1 MDFNDTPEEA
11 EYRAKVRA
19 WLEENAPRG
28 VKGASLG
35 DEDESQMD
43 ACKAWQ
49 AKKAAAG
56 YAQIRWPKEWGG
68 GGGTTIQSVIFAQE
82 ESRMGVQLGGPFAI
96 GLGMCI
102 PTVMATADDETK
114 KRFVGPAVRG
124 ETIWC
129 QLFSEPAGGSD
140 VAAIRTRAIKD
151 ESSVDANGDFDWVVN
166 GQKIWTSGAH
176 YADYGIVLVRT
187 DPDAVKH
194 KGLTMFWID
203 MKSPGVQ
210 CKTIHQMSGA
220 RGFNEVFFTDVRIK
234 DSQRLGALH
243 DGWNVSIITL
253 MNERASVGGGGG
265 ARGGGAIKALQVAQ
279 KIRDENG
286 EPLSNN
292 STVREK
298 IAEHYV
304 RAEGLRFTG
313 MRSLTAL
320 SQGKT
325 PGPEQSVTKLVQAAG
340 MQDLADFMVDLQDQA
355 GIIRDPSL
363 AVENADF
370 QEMFL
375 GSPGGRIAGGTDEI
389 LRNIIAE
396 RVLGLPGE
404 IRVDKGIPFK
414 DLPTGR

>member
-1 MDFNDTPEEA
+1 MDFNDSPEEG

-68 GGGTTIQSVIFAQE
+68 GGGTTIQSVIFSQE
-82 ESRMGVQLGGPFAI
+82 ESKMGVHLGGPFAI

-102 PTVMATADDETK
+102 PTVMATADDEAK
-114 KRFVGPAVRG
+114 KRFIGPAVRG
-124 ETIWC
+124 EEIWC

-140 VAAIRTRAIKD
+140 VAAIRTRAVKD
-151 ESSVDANGDFDWVVN
+151 GDDWIIN

-203 MKSPGVQ
+203 MKSPGVE
-210 CKTIHQMSGA
+210 CKPIHQMSGA
-220 RGFNEVFFTDVRIK
+220 RGFNEVFFTDVRLK
-234 DSQRLGALH
+234 DSQRLGALN

-265 ARGGGAIKALQVAQ
+265 TAGGGAIGLLRAASQVT
-279 KIRDENG
+279 DEYG
-286 EPLSNN
+286 EPMSKDRAL
-292 STVREK
+292 REK
-298 IAEHYV
+298 IADWYV
-304 RAEGLRFTG
+304 KSEGLRFTG

-325 PGPEQSVTKLVQAAG
+325 PGPEQSITKLVYAG
-340 MQDLADFMVDLQDQA
+340 MGQDLAAAAVEMQDQY
-355 GIIRDPSL
+355 GIIRDEMLSAAHGSYQE
-363 AVENADF
+363 AV
-370 QEMFL
+370 M
-375 GSPGGRIAGGTDEI
+375 GSPGMRIAGGTDEI

-396 RVLGLPGE
+396 RVLGMPGD

>member
-1 MDFNDTPEEA
+1 MDFNDSPEEA
-11 EYRAKVRA
+11 AYRAQVRA
-19 WLEENAPRG
+19 WLEANAPRDA
-28 VKGASLG
+28 KGASLG

-49 AKKAAAG
+49 ATKAAAG

-68 GGGTTIQSVIFAQE
+68 GGGTTMQSVIFSQE
-82 ESRMGVQLGGPFAI
+82 EARMGVQLGGPFAI

-124 ETIWC
+124 EEIWC

-140 VAAIRTRAIKD
+140 VAAIRTRAVKD
-151 ESSVDANGDFDWVVN
+151 GEDWVIN

-176 YADYGIVLVRT
+176 YAQYGIVLVRT

-203 MKSPGVQ
+203 MKSPGVE

-253 MNERASVGGGGG
+253 MNERASVSGGGG
-265 ARGGGAIKALQVAQ
+265 AVGGGVNNILKAAQ
-279 KIRDENG
+279 KVTGVDG
-286 EPLSNN
+286 APLAQDAAL
-292 STVREK
+292 REK
-298 IAEHYV
+298 MADWYV
-304 RAEGLRFTG
+304 MSEGLRFTG
-313 MRSLTAL
+313 MRSLSAL

-325 PGPEQSVTKLVQAAG
+325 PGPEQSISKLVYASMAQDIAAT
-340 MQDLADFMVDLQDQA
+340 AVDLQDQF
-355 GIIRDPSL
+355 GMIRDEGV
-363 AVENADF
+363 AAFHGAF
-370 QEMFL
+370 QEAVL
-375 GSPGGRIAGGTDEI
+375 GSPGSRIAGGTDEI

-396 RVLGLPGE
+396 RVLGMPGE
-404 IRVDKGIPFK
+404 IRVDKTMPFK

>member
-19 WLEENAPRG
+19 WLEANAPTDT
-28 VKGASLG
+28 KGTSLG
-35 DEDESQMD
+35 DEDESQLD
-43 ACKAWQ
+43 NCRAWQ

-68 GGGTTIQSVIFAQE
+68 GGGTTIQSVIFGQE
-82 ESRMGVQLGGPFAI
+82 EGKLGINLGGPFAI
-96 GLGMCI
+96 GLGMCV

-114 KRFVGPAVRG
+114 ARFVGPAVRG
-124 ETIWC
+124 EEIWC

-140 VAAIRTRAIKD
+140 VAAIRTRAVKD
-151 ESSVDANGDFDWVVN
+151 GDEWVIN

-203 MKSPGVQ
+203 MKSPGIE

-220 RGFNEVFFTDVRIK
+220 RGFNEVFFTDVRVK
-234 DSQRLGALH
+234 DSQRLGALN
-243 DGWNVSIITL
+243 DGWNVSIVTL
-253 MNERASVGGGGG
+253 MNERASMGGGRGPVGGGVLS
-265 ARGGGAIKALQVAQ
+265 ALKMAQ
-279 KIRDENG
+279 RLQDEDG
-286 EPLSNN
+286 TPLSQD
-292 STVREK
+292 SAVRERL
-298 IAEHYV
+298 AEHYV
-304 RAEGLRFTG
+304 AAEGLRFTG
-313 MRSLTAL
+313 MRSLSAL

-325 PGPEQSVTKLVQAAG
+325 PGPEQSVTKLVQASAA
-340 MQDLADFMVDLQDQA
+340 QDLADFMLDLQDQF
-355 GIIRDPSL
+355 GIINDEEL
-363 AVENADF
+363 APGKASF
-370 QEMFL
+370 QNML
-375 GSPGGRIAGGTDEI
+375 IGAPGMRIAGGTDEI

-396 RVLGLPGE
+396 RVLGMPGD
-404 IRVDKGIPFK
+404 IRVDKGVPFK

>member
-1 MDFNDTPEEA
+1 MDFNDTAEEG
-11 EYRAKVRA
+11 EYRTKVRT
-19 WLEENAPRG
+19 WLEANAPRG
-28 VKGASLG
+28 LKGASLG

-43 ACKAWQ
+43 AAKAWQ

-56 YAQIRWPKEWGG
+56 YAQIRWSKEWGG
-68 GGGTTIQSVIFAQE
+68 GGGTTIQGVIFSQE
-82 ESRMGVQLGGPFAI
+82 EAKMGVSLGGPFAI

-124 ETIWC
+124 EEIWC

-140 VAAIRTRAIKD
+140 VASIRTRAIKD
-151 ESSVDANGDFDWVVN
+151 GDDWIIN

-194 KGLTMFWID
+194 KGLTMFWMD
-203 MKSPGVQ
+203 MKAPGVE
-210 CKTIHQMSGA
+210 CKPIHQMSGA
-220 RGFNEVFFTDVRIK
+220 RGFNEVFFTDVRLK
-234 DSQRLGALH
+234 DSQRLGALN
-243 DGWNVSIITL
+243 DGWNVSIVTL

-265 ARGGGAIKALQVAQ
+265 VAGGGAIGLLKAASQVM
-279 KIRDENG
+279 DEFG
-286 EPLSNN
+286 QPMSQDRAL
-292 STVREK
+292 REK
-298 IAEHYV
+298 VADWYV
-304 RAEGLRFTG
+304 KAEGLRFTG

-320 SQGKT
+320 SQGKL
-325 PGPEQSVTKLVQAAG
+325 PGPEQSITKLVYASMG
-340 MQDLADFMVDLQDQA
+340 QDLAAAAVDMQDQF
-355 GIIRDPSL
+355 GIIRDEAIS
-363 AVENADF
+363 ASHGAY
-370 QEMFL
+370 QEQVL

-396 RVLGLPGE
+396 RVLGMPGD
-404 IRVDKGIPFK
+404 IRVDKSLPFK

>member
-1 MDFNDTPEEA
+1 MDFNDSPEEA
-11 EYRAKVRA
+11 AYRAQVRA
-19 WLEENAPRG
+19 WLEENAPRDA
-28 VKGASLG
+28 KGASLG

-43 ACKAWQ
+43 AAKAWQ

-68 GGGTTIQSVIFAQE
+68 GGGTTMQSVIFSQE
-82 ESRMGVQLGGPFAI
+82 ESRMGVNLGGPFAI

-124 ETIWC
+124 EEIWC

-140 VAAIRTRAIKD
+140 VAAIRTRAVKD
-151 ESSVDANGDFDWVVN
+151 GDDWVIN

-176 YADYGIVLVRT
+176 YAQYGIILVRT

-203 MKSPGVQ
+203 MKSPGIE

-253 MNERASVGGGGG
+253 MNERASVSGGGG
-265 ARGGGAIKALQVAQ
+265 AVGGGVNNILKAAQ
-279 KIRDENG
+279 KVAGADG
-286 EPLSNN
+286 TPLAQDAAL
-292 STVREK
+292 REK
-298 IAEHYV
+298 MADWYV
-304 RAEGLRFTG
+304 MSEGLRFTG
-313 MRSLTAL
+313 MRSLSAL

-325 PGPEQSVTKLVQAAG
+325 PGPEQSISKLVYA
-340 MQDLADFMVDLQDQA
+340 
-355 GIIRDPSL
+355 S
-363 AVENADF
+363 
-370 QEMFL
+370 
-375 GSPGGRIAGGTDEI
+375 
-389 LRNIIAE
+389 
-396 RVLGLPGE
+396 
-404 IRVDKGIPFK
+404 
-414 DLPTGR
+414 

>member
-11 EYRAKVRA
+11 EYRAKVRT
-19 WLEENAPRG
+19 WLEANAPVG
-28 VKGASLG
+28 LKGASLG
-35 DEDESQMD
+35 DEDDSQMD
-43 ACKAWQ
+43 ASKAWQ
-49 AKKAAAG
+49 AKKADAG
-56 YAQIRWPKEWGG
+56 YAQIRWGKEWGG
-68 GGGTTIQSVIFAQE
+68 GGGTTIQAVIFSQE
-82 ESRMGVQLGGPFAI
+82 EARLGVHLGGPFAI

-124 ETIWC
+124 EKIWC

-151 ESSVDANGDFDWVVN
+151 GDDWVIN

-176 YADYGIVLVRT
+176 YADYGIILVRT

-203 MKSPGVQ
+203 MKAAGVE
-210 CKTIHQMSGA
+210 CKPIHQMSGA
-220 RGFNEVFFTDVRIK
+220 RGFNEVFFTDVRVK
-234 DSQRLGALH
+234 DSQRLGALN

-265 ARGGGAIKALQVAQ
+265 SAGGGAVGLLKAAAQ
-279 KIRDENG
+279 ISDALG
-286 EPLSNN
+286 EPMSQDRA
-292 STVREK
+292 VREQ
-298 IAEHYV
+298 IADWYV
-304 RAEGLRFTG
+304 KAEGLRFTG

-320 SQGKT
+320 SQGKL
-325 PGPEQSVTKLVQAAG
+325 PGPEQSITKLVYASMGQDIAALG
-340 MQDLADFMVDLQDQA
+340 VEMQDQF
-355 GIIRDPSL
+355 GIIRD
-363 AVENADF
+363 ENISASRGAF
-370 QEMFL
+370 QEAVL

-396 RVLGLPGE
+396 RVLGMPGD

>member
-1 MDFNDTPEEA
+1 MDFNDSPEEA

-19 WLEENAPRG
+19 WLEDNAPRG

-49 AKKAAAG
+49 AKKASAG
-56 YAQIRWPKEWGG
+56 YAQIRWAKEWGG
-68 GGGTTIQSVIFAQE
+68 GGGTTIQSVIFSQE
-82 ESRMGVQLGGPFAI
+82 ESRMGVHLGGPFAI

-124 ETIWC
+124 DEIWC

-140 VAAIRTRAIKD
+140 VAAIRTRAVKD
-151 ESSVDANGDFDWVVN
+151 GDDWIIN

-203 MKSPGVQ
+203 MKSAGVS
-210 CKTIHQMSGA
+210 CKPIHQMSGA
-220 RGFNEVFFTDVRIK
+220 RGFNEVFFTDVRLK
-234 DSQRLGALH
+234 DSQRLGAVN

-265 ARGGGAIKALQVAQ
+265 SAGGGAVGLLKAASQVT
-279 KIRDENG
+279 DEFG
-286 EPLSNN
+286 EPMSKDRAL
-292 STVREK
+292 REH
-298 IAEHYV
+298 IADWYV
-304 RAEGLRFTG
+304 KAEGLRFTG

-325 PGPEQSVTKLVQAAG
+325 PGPEQSISKLVYAMMG
-340 MQDLADFMVDLQDQA
+340 QDLAAAGVEMQDQF
-355 GIIRDPSL
+355 GIIRDETISISHGAYQE
-363 AVENADF
+363 AV
-370 QEMFL
+370 M
-375 GSPGGRIAGGTDEI
+375 GSPGMRIAGGTDEI

-396 RVLGLPGE
+396 RVLGMPGD
-404 IRVDKGIPFK
+404 IRVDKGVPFK

>member
-11 EYRAKVRA
+11 AYRAQVRA

-56 YAQIRWPKEWGG
+56 YACIRWPKEVGG
-68 GGGTTIQSVIFAQE
+68 GGGTTIQSVIFSQE
-82 ESRMGVQLGGPFAI
+82 EARMGVNLNGPFAI

-102 PTVMATADDETK
+102 PTVMATADEETK
-114 KRFVGPAVRG
+114 KRFVPPAVRG

-140 VAAIRTRAIKD
+140 VAAIRSRAIKD
-151 ESSVDANGDFDWVVN
+151 ESSVDANGEFDWVLN

-203 MKSPGVQ
+203 MKDPGVE
-210 CKTIHQMSGA
+210 CKPIHQMSGA
-220 RGFNEVFFTDVRIK
+220 RGFNEVFFTDVRLK
-234 DSQRLGALH
+234 DSQRLGKLN

-265 ARGGGAIKALQVAQ
+265 TAGGGAPSLLRAAAQVTGE
-279 KIRDENG
+279 DG
-286 EPLSNN
+286 EPLSQDRAL
-292 STVREK
+292 REK
-298 IAEHYV
+298 IADWYV
-304 RAEGLRFTG
+304 MSEGLRLTG
-313 MRSLTAL
+313 MRSLSAL
-320 SQGKT
+320 SQGKL
-325 PGPEQSVTKLVQAAG
+325 PGPEQSISKLVYASMAQDMAATAL
-340 MQDLADFMVDLQDQA
+340 QYQDQF
-355 GIIRDPSL
+355 GIIRDEKVS
-363 AVENADF
+363 AAHGSF
-370 QEMFL
+370 QEML
-375 GSPGGRIAGGTDEI
+375 MQSPGSRIAGGTDEI

-396 RVLGLPGE
+396 RVLGLPGD
-404 IRVDKGIPFK
+404 IRVDKDKPFK
-414 DLPTGR
+414 DLPSGR

>member
-11 EYRAKVRA
+11 TYRAQVRT
-19 WLEENAPRG
+19 WLEANAPIG
-28 VKGASLG
+28 LKGASLG
-35 DEDESQMD
+35 DEDDSQMD
-43 ACKAWQ
+43 ASKAWQ

-56 YAQIRWPKEWGG
+56 YAQIRWAKEWGG
-68 GGGTTIQSVIFAQE
+68 GGGTTIQAVIFSQE
-82 ESRMGVQLGGPFAI
+82 EAKLGVSLGGPFAI

-124 ETIWC
+124 EKIWC

-151 ESSVDANGDFDWVVN
+151 GDDWVIN

-203 MKSPGVQ
+203 MKAPGVE
-210 CKTIHQMSGA
+210 CKPIHQMSGA
-220 RGFNEVFFTDVRIK
+220 RGFNEVFFTDVRLK

-265 ARGGGAIKALQVAQ
+265 VAGGGAVGLLKAAAQVT
-279 KIRDENG
+279 DEFG
-286 EPLSNN
+286 EPMSQDRAL
-292 STVREK
+292 REQ
-298 IAEHYV
+298 IADWYV
-304 RAEGLRFTG
+304 KAEGLRFTG

-320 SQGKT
+320 SQGKL
-325 PGPEQSVTKLVQAAG
+325 PGPEQSITKLVYASMG
-340 MQDLADFMVDLQDQA
+340 QDLAAAAVEMQDQY
-355 GIIRDPSL
+355 GIIRDEALSVSRG
-363 AVENADF
+363 AF
-370 QEMFL
+370 QEAVL

-396 RVLGLPGE
+396 RVLGMPGD
-404 IRVDKGIPFK
+404 IRVDKNIPFK
-414 DLPTGR
+414 DMPVGR

>member
-35 DEDESQMD
+35 DEDESQM
-43 ACKAWQ
+43 AAAKAWQ

-68 GGGTTIQSVIFAQE
+68 GGGTTIQSVIFGQE
-82 ESRMGVQLGGPFAI
+82 ESRMGVSLGGPFAI
-96 GLGMCI
+96 GLGMCL

-124 ETIWC
+124 EEIWC

-140 VAAIRTRAIKD
+140 VAAIRTRAVKD
-151 ESSVDANGDFDWVVN
+151 EASIDENGDFDWVIN

-176 YADYGIVLVRT
+176 YADYGILLVRT

-203 MKSPGVQ
+203 MKSPGIE
-210 CKTIHQMSGA
+210 CKPIHQMSGA
-220 RGFNEVFFTDVRIK
+220 RGFNEVFFTDLRVK
-234 DSQRLGALH
+234 DSQRLGALN
-243 DGWNVSIITL
+243 DGWKVSIITL

-265 ARGGGAIKALQVAQ
+265 SPGGGAMSALRLAQ
-279 KIRDENG
+279 KISDENG
-286 EPLSNN
+286 EPMSRD
-292 STVREK
+292 SAVREK
-298 IAEHYV
+298 IADWYV
-304 RAEGLRFTG
+304 KSEGLRFTG
-313 MRSLTAL
+313 LRSLTAL
-320 SQGKT
+320 SQGKM
-325 PGPEQSVTKLVQAAG
+325 PGPEASVSKLVQAAG
-340 MQDLADFMVDLQDQA
+340 AQDIANEMIELQDQFGILLDEEFAAA
-355 GIIRDPSL
+355 GGQ
-363 AVENADF
+363 F
-370 QEMFL
+370 QNMVM
-375 GSPGGRIAGGTDEI
+375 GAPGMRIAGGTDEI

-396 RVLGLPGE
+396 RVLGMPGD
-404 IRVDKGIPFK
+404 IRVDKDLPFK

>member
-11 EYRAKVRA
+11 AYRSTVRA
-19 WLEENAPRG
+19 WLEANAPLG
-28 VKGASLG
+28 AKGASLG

-43 ACKAWQ
+43 VAKAWQ

-56 YAQIRWPKEWGG
+56 YAQIRWPEEWGG

-82 ESRMGVQLGGPFAI
+82 ESKLNISLGGPFAI

-102 PTVMATADDETK
+102 PTVMATADDDTK
-114 KRFVGPAVRG
+114 KRFIGPAVRG

-151 ESSVDANGDFDWVVN
+151 GDEWVIN

-203 MKSPGVQ
+203 MKSPGVE
-210 CKTIHQMSGA
+210 CKPIHQMSGA
-220 RGFNEVFFTDVRIK
+220 RGFNEVFFTDVRLH
-234 DSQRLGALH
+234 DSQRLGALN

-253 MNERASVGGGGG
+253 MNERASVGGSGGTAGGG
-265 ARGGGAIKALQVAQ
+265 AGALLRAASQVQ
-279 KIRDENG
+279 DVDG
-286 EPLSNN
+286 EPLSQDRAL
-292 STVREK
+292 REK
-298 IAEHYV
+298 IADWYV

-313 MRSLTAL
+313 MRALTAL
-320 SQGKT
+320 SQGKM
-325 PGPEQSVTKLVQAAG
+325 PGPEASISKLVYASMGQDMAATAVE
-340 MQDLADFMVDLQDQA
+340 MQDQFGM
-355 GIIRDPSL
+355 IRDPEVS
-363 AVENADF
+363 ASQSAF
-370 QEMFL
+370 QEML
-375 GSPGGRIAGGTDEI
+375 MSTPGGRIAGGTDEI

-396 RVLGLPGE
+396 RVLGMPGD
-404 IRVDKGIPFK
+404 IRVDKNVPFK
-414 DLPTGR
+414 DMPTGR

>member
-1 MDFNDTPEEA
+1 MDFNDSPEEA
-11 EYRAKVRA
+11 AYRAQVRA
-19 WLEENAPRG
+19 WLEENAPRDA
-28 VKGASLG
+28 KGASLG

-43 ACKAWQ
+43 AAKAWQ
-49 AKKAAAG
+49 AKKAASG

-68 GGGTTIQSVIFAQE
+68 GGGTTMQSVIFSQE
-82 ESRMGVQLGGPFAI
+82 EARMGVQLGGPFAI

-124 ETIWC
+124 EEIWC

-140 VAAIRTRAIKD
+140 VAAIRTRAVKD
-151 ESSVDANGDFDWVVN
+151 GDDWVIN

-176 YADYGIVLVRT
+176 YAQYGIVLVRT

-203 MKSPGVQ
+203 MKSPGIE

-253 MNERASVGGGGG
+253 MNERASVSGGGG
-265 ARGGGAIKALQVAQ
+265 AVGGGVNNILKAAQ
-279 KIRDENG
+279 KVAGADG
-286 EPLSNN
+286 TPLAQDAAL
-292 STVREK
+292 REK
-298 IAEHYV
+298 MADWYV
-304 RAEGLRFTG
+304 MSEGLRFTG
-313 MRSLTAL
+313 MRSLSAL

-325 PGPEQSVTKLVQAAG
+325 PGPEQSISKLVYASMAQDIAAT
-340 MQDLADFMVDLQDQA
+340 AVDLQDQF
-355 GIIRDPSL
+355 GMIRD
-363 AVENADF
+363 ENVSAFHGAF
-370 QEMFL
+370 QEAVL
-375 GSPGGRIAGGTDEI
+375 GSPGSRIAGGTDEI

-404 IRVDKGIPFK
+404 IRVDKTMPFK

>member
-11 EYRAKVRA
+11 EYRATVRT
-19 WLEENAPRG
+19 WLEANAPLG
-28 VKGASLG
+28 AKGASLG

-43 ACKAWQ
+43 VAKAWQ
-49 AKKAAAG
+49 ATKAAAG

-68 GGGTTIQSVIFAQE
+68 GGGTTIQSVIFSQE
-82 ESRMGVQLGGPFAI
+82 EAKLGVSLGGPFAI

-114 KRFVGPAVRG
+114 KRFIGPAVRG

-151 ESSVDANGDFDWVVN
+151 GDEWVIN

-194 KGLTMFWID
+194 KGLTMFWVD
-203 MKSPGVQ
+203 MKSAGVE
-210 CKTIHQMSGA
+210 CKPIHQMSGA
-220 RGFNEVFFTDVRIK
+220 RGFNEVFFTDVRLH
-234 DSQRLGALH
+234 DSQRLGALN

-265 ARGGGAIKALQVAQ
+265 PAGGGATNLLRAAAQVL
-279 KIRDENG
+279 DDNG
-286 EPLSNN
+286 DPLSQDRAL
-292 STVREK
+292 REK
-298 IAEHYV
+298 IADWYV

-320 SQGKT
+320 SQGKL
-325 PGPEQSVTKLVQAAG
+325 PGPEQSISKLVYASMGQDMAATAIE
-340 MQDLADFMVDLQDQA
+340 MQDQF
-355 GIIRDPSL
+355 GIIRDPDVAASQG
-363 AVENADF
+363 AF
-370 QEMFL
+370 QEML
-375 GSPGGRIAGGTDEI
+375 MSTPGGRIAGGTDEI

-396 RVLGLPGE
+396 RVLGMPGD
-404 IRVDKGIPFK
+404 IRVDKNVPFK
-414 DLPTGR
+414 DMPTGR

>member
-19 WLEENAPRG
+19 WLEANAPTDI
-28 VKGASLG
+28 KGTSLG
-35 DEDESQMD
+35 DEDESQIEN
-43 ACKAWQ
+43 CKAWQ

-68 GGGTTIQSVIFAQE
+68 GGGTTIQSVIFGQE
-82 ESRMGVQLGGPFAI
+82 EAKLGINLGGPFAI
-96 GLGMCI
+96 GLGMCV

-114 KRFVGPAVRG
+114 ARFVGPAVRG
-124 ETIWC
+124 EELWC

-151 ESSVDANGDFDWVVN
+151 GDEWVIN

-203 MKSPGVQ
+203 MKSPGIE

-220 RGFNEVFFTDVRIK
+220 RGFNEVFLTDVRVK
-234 DSQRLGALH
+234 DSQRLGALN
-243 DGWNVSIITL
+243 DGWNVSIVTL
-253 MNERASVGGGGG
+253 MNERASVGGGRGPV
-265 ARGGGAIKALQVAQ
+265 GGGVLSALKVAQ
-279 KIRDENG
+279 RLSDEDG
-286 EPLSNN
+286 KPLSQD
-292 STVREK
+292 SAVRERL
-298 IAEHYV
+298 AEHYV
-304 RAEGLRFTG
+304 AAEGLRFTG
-313 MRSLTAL
+313 MRSLSAL
-320 SQGKT
+320 SQGKM
-325 PGPEQSVTKLVQAAG
+325 PGPEQSVTKLVSAAAA
-340 MQDLADFMVDLQDQA
+340 QDLADFMLDLQDQF
-355 GIIRDPSL
+355 GIINDEEL
-363 AVENADF
+363 APGKASF
-370 QEMFL
+370 QNML
-375 GSPGGRIAGGTDEI
+375 IGAPGMRIAGGTDEI

-396 RVLGLPGE
+396 RVLGMPGD

>member
-1 MDFNDTPEEA
+1 MDFNDTAEEA
-11 EYRAKVRA
+11 EYRAKVCA

-68 GGGTTIQSVIFAQE
+68 GGGSTIQSVIFAQE
-82 ESRMGVQLGGPFAI
+82 ESRLGVHLGGPFAI

-114 KRFVGPAVRG
+114 QRFVGPAVRG

-151 ESSVDANGDFDWVVN
+151 GDEWVIN

-203 MKSPGVQ
+203 MKAAGIE

-220 RGFNEVFFTDVRIK
+220 RGFNEVFFTDVRVK
-234 DSQRLGALH
+234 DSQRLGALN

-265 ARGGGAIKALQVAQ
+265 ARGGGALKALQVAQ
-279 KIRDENG
+279 QISDENG
-286 EPLSNN
+286 EPLSNDR
-292 STVREK
+292 TVREK

-325 PGPEQSVTKLVQAAG
+325 PGPEQSVTKLVQASA

-355 GIIRDPSL
+355 GIIRDPAL
-363 AVENADF
+363 AADNAGF
-370 QEMFL
+370 QEMLL
-375 GSPGGRIAGGTDEI
+375 GSPGMRIAGGTDEI

-396 RVLGLPGE
+396 RVLGMPGE
-404 IRVDKGIPFK
+404 IRVDKGVPFK